1 MNVVEAIESRRS
13 VRAFLPTAV
22 PGETVRKIL
31 EISARAPSGTN
42 TQPWFVYAVAGQA
55 RDKVVADA
63 MQLFDANAGS
73 TYEDER
79 YYPEKWNDLHAQRR
93 RTVGWDL
100 YGLLGIKKG
109 ERDKT
114 RVQHARN
121 YRLFDAPVGLFFFTD
136 TYLERGSWLD
146 IGLLIETVMIAAREF
161 GLHTCPQ
168 ACWIPYAETVR
179 RSVGAPEGQV
189 LTCGMALGYEDTS
202 AVENTLVSERESFDN
217 FVTMKGF
224 E

>member
-1 MNVVEAIESRRS
+1 M
-13 VRAFLPTAV
+13 
-22 PGETVRKIL
+22 
-31 EISARAPSGTN
+31 
-42 TQPWFVYAVAGQA
+42 
-55 RDKVVADA
+55 VADA
-63 MQLFDANAGS
+63 MALFDANSGS
-73 TYEDER
+73 TYEDEQ
-79 YYPEKWNDLHAQRR
+79 YYPPKWNEVHAQRR

-121 YRLFDAPVGLFFFTD
+121 YRLFDAPVGLFFFTN

-146 IGLLIETVMIAAREF
+146 IGLLIETVMLAARGF

-168 ACWIPYAETVR
+168 ACWIPHAETVR
-179 RSVGAPEGQV
+179 KSVGAPNDQV
-189 LTCGMALGYEDTS
+189 LACGMALGYEDTN

-224 E
+224 GSPIRRRRTGKRIVTGGARGPVAHHSCRFRRPVWQTRLSTFEVQAGVLVRS